1 MKESQN
7 FCPLSSFFLFSTMK
21 LLNSFLALALSATA
35 SAALLQDSAASMT
48 PQVLPCAAAAALRAS
63 FSSPSP
69 SFPSSCSRARC
80 ELSLVSLAAGAAA
93 SSSSS
98 SSSSSAP
105 LRNGINAVLLS
116 GMEPGVWEAS
126 AACGRGYS
134 VAVVPAA
141 VGGGGGEKVSTS
153 PSLSPSPSSTSRFHF
168 FVQHCNETLL
178 QSMVEMKSQ
187 FVVAAARNEAGKG
200 KGKSGLSSPSSSSA
214 AAAAAARGVRV
225 AAATAALAASQDGLV
240 ALAVA

>member
-7 FCPLSSFFLFSTMK
+7 ICPLSSFFLFSTMK
-21 LLNSFLALALSATA
+21 LFNSFLALALSATA
-35 SAALLQDSAASMT
+35 SAALLHDSAASMT
-48 PQVLPCAAAAALRAS
+48 PQILPCAAFAALRAS

-98 SSSSSAP
+98 SSAP
-105 LRNGINAVLLS
+105 LRNGINAVSLS

-178 QSMVEMKSQ
+178 QSMVEIKSQ

-225 AAATAALAASQDGLV
+225 AAATAALAASQVGLV